1 MLIIPIKKSDP
12 IDPDILSIFISFQS
26 SSFTLQMEFKG
37 FRKGRMN
44 SILLHKCSIWM
55 QIFGHLSNVHRTQFS
70 GSVSTG
76 WTNYLY
82 ESSMNTDECRSLV
95 DTSEEGISGA
105 CGWFFRRNA
114 VATYVVLDYSVS
126 LSTITTTL
134 SLSPPVSLRL
144 SGNLFLI
151 PSTHTWLIIILP
163 LVLLMNEHY
172 L

>member
-1 MLIIPIKKSDP
+1 MID
-12 IDPDILSIFISFQS
+12 IDPDIFIFISFQS

-126 LSTITTTL
+126 LSTTTTTL
-134 SLSPPVSLRL
+134 SLSPRL
-144 SGNLFLI
+144 SPSFWQLVSDPFHPHLIDHHPSSRSPHERALFI
-151 PSTHTWLIIILP
+151 A
-163 LVLLMNEHY
+163 VDCV
-172 L
+172 